1 MLYLKKTTFEEIIME
16 QLTTKQEQILNFIKD
31 VLNTKGYPPSVREI
45 CLAVGLKSTSTVHS
59 HLSKLEEKGVIRRD
73 PTKPRAIEICDG
85 SREWLQDHVK
95 PIPIIGTVT
104 AGTPILATENIE
116 GYYPMPHAMSHHGEA
131 YMLRVQG
138 ESMINAGILNRD
150 YIIVHQQE
158 NADNGDIVVAL
169 LGDEVT
175 VKRFF
180 KEKNRVRLQPENDTM
195 DPIYCLEVKILGKVV
210 GLFREM
216 N

>member
-1 MLYLKKTTFEEIIME
+1 ME
-16 QLTTKQEQILNFIKD
+16 QLTAKQEQILNFIKE
-31 VLNTKGYPPSVREI
+31 VLNQKGYPPSVREI

-59 HLSKLEEKGVIRRD
+59 HLNKLEKKGYIRRD
-73 PTKPRAIEICDG
+73 PTKPRTIEILDG
-85 SREWLQDHVK
+85 SREWMQDHVT

-104 AGTPILATENIE
+104 AGVPILAAENIE
-116 GYYPMPHAMSHHGEA
+116 GYYPMPNAVARHGEA

-138 ESMINAGILNRD
+138 DSMINAGILNRD
-150 YIIVHQQE
+150 YIIVQQQE

-195 DPIYCLEVKILGKVV
+195 EPIYCLDVKILGKVI
-210 GLFREM
+210 GLFREI
-216 N
+216 